1 MDNLILLAV
10 GVFGLWAGTELTV
23 RNAIKLARRLNVS
36 ELFIGLLILAFGTDL
51 PELVVAIDGALHNFR
66 GDDASGIVAGN
77 AIGSS
82 ISQISV
88 IIGSTALFHFLSIGK
103 EQIKYLSIELI
114 GSVILLALVSFDN
127 VITWNDGAILIIA
140 FLIYFFT
147 HLQYEKKNPPAVDD
161 TPRPAVNMPLTILL
175 LVAGLVIVGFSSD
188 FTIDHALIL
197 AGEWGVRQSFIGA
210 ILIGLGTSLPE
221 LAISI
226 NAVLKKKPHLS
237 VGNVIGSNIFD
248 LLIPLGAAS
257 LIADI
262 HIEWQILYFDLP
274 ILLVISAFVLYFLQ
288 RKRGLQKWEGAGLIV
303 LYITYAV
310 LKYLL

>member
-114 GSVILLALVSFDN
+114 GSVILFQPS
-127 VITWNDGAILIIA
+127 
-140 FLIYFFT
+140 
-147 HLQYEKKNPPAVDD
+147 AV
-161 TPRPAVNMPLTILL
+161 
-175 LVAGLVIVGFSSD
+175 
-188 FTIDHALIL
+188 
-197 AGEWGVRQSFIGA
+197 
-210 ILIGLGTSLPE
+210 
-221 LAISI
+221 
-226 NAVLKKKPHLS
+226 
-237 VGNVIGSNIFD
+237 
-248 LLIPLGAAS
+248 
-257 LIADI
+257 
-262 HIEWQILYFDLP
+262 
-274 ILLVISAFVLYFLQ
+274 
-288 RKRGLQKWEGAGLIV
+288 
-303 LYITYAV
+303 
-310 LKYLL
+310 